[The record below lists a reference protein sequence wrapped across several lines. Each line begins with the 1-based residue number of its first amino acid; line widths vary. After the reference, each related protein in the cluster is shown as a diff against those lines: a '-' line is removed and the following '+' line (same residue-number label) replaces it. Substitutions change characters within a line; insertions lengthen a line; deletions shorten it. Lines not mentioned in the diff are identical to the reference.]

1 MKKYISPDILIL
13 SITSRVTDNHY
24 GSDETGHI
32 GIGSMVI
39 GPGNAQAP
47 ALKNLDGDLDDDS
60 EEEEEDWE

>member
-13 SITSRVTDNHY
+13 SITSRVADNHY
-24 GSDETGHI
+24 GDNAGYI
-32 GIGSMVI
+32 GIGSLVI
-39 GPGNAQAP
+39 KPGDAQAP

>member
-13 SITSRVTDNHY
+13 SITSRVADNHY
-24 GSDETGHI
+24 GNDAGHV

-47 ALKNLDGDLDDDS
+47 ALKNLDGDLDEDS
-60 EEEEEDWE
+60 EEEEDWE